1 MLVFNRYTEKLYLL
15 TYASASPKVMAI
27 MASVFKRG
35 KEARRLLSKQL
46 QSDCRRTRSADFFR
60 PKRRCSG
67 CNLIPLKRNLHIIS
81 TPLCFCFCNDFV
93 VVGEGKRICDGLG
106 AENYESSF
114 ASRGI
119 TRCAYRGFK
128 RLKCRCVV
136 LLNHIIYNLP
146 GKLFKNPCYN

>member
-1 MLVFNRYTEKLYLL
+1 M
-15 TYASASPKVMAI
+15 ASPKVMA
-27 MASVFKRG
+27 SVFKRE
-35 KEARRLLSKQL
+35 KEERDERAARRLLSKQL
-46 QSDCRRTRSADFFR
+46 QSDCHGTRNADFFR
-60 PKRRCSG
+60 PKRRCGG

-81 TPLCFCFCNDFV
+81 ARLGFCFCNDFV
-93 VVGEGKRICDGLG
+93 VGGRQRKRICDGLG

-114 ASRGI
+114 ACRGI